1 MTLLVLGI
9 ALFAGVHFIP
19 SLAPSLKEKWL
30 AGMGEGGYKGI
41 FSLLLL
47 GSFALMIFGWRS
59 AQPDFI
65 YSPPANLRVFAL
77 ALMTL
82 AFVLMAVS
90 SRKSRLRLIVRH
102 PQLTGVALWGISH
115 LLLNGDNRSIALF
128 GGMTAWAVVEIFAIN
143 RREGVWIKEEA
154 PSWGSELVSLLIA
167 AITIGVIVYI
177 HPWLS
182 GVPVV

>member
-1 MTLLVLGI
+1 MTLLVLGVV
-9 ALFAGVHFIP
+9 LFAGVHFIP
-19 SLAPSLKEKWL
+19 SLAPSLKEKCL
-30 AGMGEGGYKGI
+30 AVMGEGGYKGI

-47 GSFALMIFGWRS
+47 GAFALMIFGWRS
-59 AQPDFI
+59 AQGDFV
-65 YSPPANLRVFAL
+65 YLPPVNLRVFAL
-77 ALMTL
+77 ALLGL

-102 PQLTGVALWGISH
+102 PQLTGVSLWGISH
-115 LLLNGDNRSIALF
+115 LLLNGDSRSIVLF
-128 GGMTAWAVVEIFAIN
+128 GGLTLWAVVEIFAIN
-143 RREGVWIKEEA
+143 KREGAWIKEEA
-154 PSWGSELVSLLIA
+154 PSWGSELVNLLIA